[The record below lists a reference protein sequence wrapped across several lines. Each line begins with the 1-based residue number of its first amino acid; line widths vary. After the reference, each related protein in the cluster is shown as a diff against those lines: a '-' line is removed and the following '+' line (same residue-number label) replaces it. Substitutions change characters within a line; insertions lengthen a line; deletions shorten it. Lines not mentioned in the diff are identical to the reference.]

1 MDYLPLLLIFFIIST
16 AFIGLLFIQERKK
29 VKEFEFSN
37 NENIALKVNIQNLDE
52 EIKKINSD
60 FISQK
65 DEIKDLESQNSSV
78 YTKLKLAE
86 QKLSLQEE
94 QWKEEKIQW
103 DRVKE
108 EHLQSAKASITKAGG
123 ELSNK
128 LLDDH
133 KREAEAQ
140 KKATEEKIK
149 QETLTLHEKFEKVFS
164 SMDTLH
170 GQVKEVEVVR
180 QALLTP
186 SGAGNLGEVTLENIL
201 KASNLIQDVDYF
213 LQKTIS
219 DDNGNMLKPD
229 ALIKLPNNSF
239 IVVDSKSSKFL
250 LEIHDSENTKDVEA
264 KLKQSMN
271 QHLKDL
277 ISKDYKSAL
286 EDSIKRSGE
295 SINTGN
301 ISYLMFLPTES
312 SVETISKIDNKFL
325 EKAWKENIIP
335 VGPAGLV
342 NHLLYSKMLISNAQQ
357 ERNFKEIAEEVKI
370 MLGSVITLY
379 DLSDK
384 MGRSIK
390 SSADKYDKFARSFNR
405 NFISKVKRLDKMG
418 ISNPKNAGL
427 KDLELYR
434 IEEVSK
440 LIESNA
446 EVIEEENPESNL
458 ESGQKNT
465 QKIIDI
471 AS

>member
-1 MDYLPLLLIFFIIST
+1 MDYLSLTLIFFIIST
-16 AFIGLLFIQERKK
+16 AFASFLFIQERKK
-29 VKEFEFSN
+29 GKDLYSSSE
-37 NENIALKVNIQNLDE
+37 ENIALKVNIQNLNDEINKINTDLSAKKE
-52 EIKKINSD
+52 EIKN
-60 FISQK
+60 
-65 DEIKDLESQNSSV
+65 LESQNSSI
-78 YTKLKLAE
+78 YTKLKLSE
-86 QKLSLQEE
+86 QKLTLQEE
-94 QWKEEKIQW
+94 QWKEEKNHW
-103 DRVKE
+103 EKLKD

-164 SMDTLH
+164 SMDKLH

-186 SGAGNLGEVTLENIL
+186 SGAGNLGEITLENIL

-219 DDNGNMLKPD
+219 DDEGNILKPD

-239 IVVDSKSSKFL
+239 IVVDSKSSKFI
-250 LEIHDSENTKDVEA
+250 LEMHDNDNGKEVEA

-286 EDSIKRSGE
+286 EDSIKRAGE
-295 SINTGN
+295 QFNTGN

-342 NHLLYSKMLISNAQQ
+342 NHLLYSKMLISNSQQ
-357 ERNFKEIAEEVKI
+357 ERNFKEISEEVKI
-370 MLGSVITLY
+370 MLGSIITLY

-418 ISNPKNAGL
+418 ISNPKNADL

-440 LIESNA
+440 FIESNA
-446 EVIEEENPESNL
+446 EEIADDDYENKDDN
-458 ESGQKNT
+458 K